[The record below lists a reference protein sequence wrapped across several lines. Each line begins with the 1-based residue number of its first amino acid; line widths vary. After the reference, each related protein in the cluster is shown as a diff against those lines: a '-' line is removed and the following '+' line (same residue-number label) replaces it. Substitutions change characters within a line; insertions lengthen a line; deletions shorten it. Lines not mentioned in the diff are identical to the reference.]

1 MNFRDG
7 LPIYQ
12 QIADRL
18 MDEILPESTFPTN
31 ASPVFANIAYFCK

>member
-18 MDEILPESTFPTN
+18 MDEILAEKYLPD
-31 ASPVFANIAYFCK
+31 